1 MAWVYSALEHLCS
14 ACCVRGFCHQ
24 RHRRNQ
30 SFTLRPGGIR
40 TGTGRRLAY
49 GIQLDEVPDVHD
61 GGVCQHD
68 RRCIDGNRSV
78 SRRMERPRVWAC
90 AAGDGAAYCLVRVEG
105 FGPDLL
111 LLSLAIHDSKV
122 SLRSADEVRLE
133 GFAPTGA
140 GKRPRDQLDCGYFM
154 IEILFFFFAAV
165 AIGAAI
171 NVLVQKHVLYSA
183 LSLILMLTA
192 VSVLFVFLG
201 ADFIAVIQVIVYAGA
216 IMVLFTFVIMLL
228 NLPADEDGADRLR
241 WLKFIGIPVGLFLLF
256 LIVATLWNVEPL
268 RADTTRLT
276 GSPQAIGHSLFID
289 YLLPFELTSLLI
301 LIALVGAVVFAKKDL

>member
-1 MAWVYSALEHLCS
+1 
-14 ACCVRGFCHQ
+14 
-24 RHRRNQ
+24 
-30 SFTLRPGGIR
+30 
-40 TGTGRRLAY
+40 
-49 GIQLDEVPDVHD
+49 
-61 GGVCQHD
+61 
-68 RRCIDGNRSV
+68 
-78 SRRMERPRVWAC
+78 MERPCVRAC
-90 AAGDGAAYCLVRVEG
+90 AVADGTADCVVRREG
-105 FGPDLL
+105 IGTDFL

-133 GFAPTGA
+133 GFTFTGA
-140 GKRPRDQLDCGYFM
+140 GKCPRDQLDCGYLM

-228 NLPADEDGADRLR
+228 NLPVDEDGADRLR
-241 WLKFIGIPVGLFLLF
+241 WLKFIGIPLGLFLLF

-268 RADTTRLT
+268 RTTRAQMV
-276 GSPQAIGHSLFID
+276 GSPQAIGTSLFND
-289 YLLPFELTSLLI
+289 YLLPFEATSLLI